1 MIGVA
6 LPFLEELGTYRMA
19 VNSKQGAAVVGIDIG
34 SQAIKV
40 VEAKATKTGIQIT
53 ALAIAPT
60 PEGVI
65 ENGIITDPSGL
76 GASIKKLL
84 NENGIK
90 ARKCVSAVSGQSSVV
105 LRVIEV
111 PKMTKDEL
119 AETMKWEVERQ
130 VPFSPTEVVMDYQPL
145 EKPNQAPDAQ
155 NMEVLL
161 AVAQQDMIN
170 RHVEALMAAGLKPT
184 AIDVVPLAA
193 GRALIDLADTEA
205 NEHVIAVLD
214 IGDVNADMGIFER
227 GILTFPSPPMPVAG
241 VNISRAISEDLGESL
256 EQAERLKKELGKVDL
271 QRIAA
276 GLGADPAAA
285 ADDDQGYQTTDYG
298 IGVQSPFDAPEP
310 APAPEPEPVAA
321 PVAESDSPFDMSNW
335 TPGSAN
341 PSFTDTLDGPM
352 FDLGGEEAAGP
363 APVPAFDLSDES
375 EPAPEPDLTSAPVA
389 SPPLDPG
396 DLRTRV
402 GDAIAPVLM
411 DLVSQLRL
419 SLDYYRTRYQNQPE
433 AILLSGGTARLPNL
447 DKFLT
452 NELGVPVVVADP
464 FGNVTVTS
472 QRYPAQYLSELS
484 PLFTVSIGL
493 AVRDMLS

>member
-1 MIGVA
+1 
-6 LPFLEELGTYRMA
+6 MA
-19 VNSKQGAAVVGIDIG
+19 VNSKQSAAMVGIDIG

-40 VEAKATKTGIQIT
+40 VEAKATKTGVQIT

-65 ENGIITDPSGL
+65 ENGIITDPAGL
-76 GASIKKLL
+76 GAAIKKLL

-111 PKMTKDEL
+111 PKMTRDEL

-145 EKPNQAPDAQ
+145 NKPNQPADAQ

-170 RHVEALMAAGLKPT
+170 RHVEALMAAGLKPS

-193 GRALIDLADTEA
+193 GRALIDLANNEA
-205 NEHVIAVLD
+205 SEHTIAILD
-214 IGDVNADMGIFER
+214 IGDVNADMGIFEH
-227 GILTFPSPPMPVAG
+227 GLLTFPSPPMPVAG
-241 VNISRAISEDLGESL
+241 VNITRAISEDLGESL

-271 QRIAA
+271 ARIAA
-276 GLGADPAAA
+276 GVGADDSAVQDDQAYSTTDFGMQAPFDAPAPMVEHEPEPAPEPQAAA
-285 ADDDQGYQTTDYG
+285 AD
-298 IGVQSPFDAPEP
+298 SPFDL
-310 APAPEPEPVAA
+310 
-321 PVAESDSPFDMSNW
+321 SNW
-335 TPGSAN
+335 SPGSAT
-341 PSFTDTLDGPM
+341 PGFTDTLDGPM
-352 FDLGGEEAAGP
+352 FDLGGDEAAGP
-363 APVPAFDLSDES
+363 APAPAFDLSDEPETAS
-375 EPAPEPDLTSAPVA
+375 AIDATAAPAPSA
-389 SPPLDPG
+389 PLDPG

-402 GDAIAPVLM
+402 GDAIAPVLV

-472 QRYPAQYLSELS
+472 QRFPAQYMSELS

>member
-1 MIGVA
+1 
-6 LPFLEELGTYRMA
+6 MA
-19 VNSKQGAAVVGIDIG
+19 VKSKQGAAVVGIDIG

-40 VEAKATKTGIQIT
+40 VEAKATKTGVQIT
-53 ALAIAPT
+53 ALAIVPT
-60 PEGVI
+60 PEGVM
-65 ENGIITDPSGL
+65 ENGIITDPAGL
-76 GASIKKLL
+76 GAVIKKLL
-84 NENGIK
+84 SENGIK
-90 ARKCVSAVSGQSSVV
+90 ARTCVSAVSGQSSVV
-105 LRVIEV
+105 LRVIVV
-111 PKMTKDEL
+111 PKMTRDEL

-145 EKPNQAPDAQ
+145 DKPNQAPDAQ

-170 RHVEALMAAGLKPT
+170 RHVEALMAAGLKPS
-184 AIDVVPLAA
+184 AIDVVPLAV
-193 GRALIDLADTEA
+193 GRARIDLANNEA
-205 NEHVIAVLD
+205 KDHTIAVLD
-214 IGDVNADMGIFER
+214 IGDVNADMGIFEH

-241 VNISRAISEDLGESL
+241 VNITRAISEDLGESL
-256 EQAERLKKELGKVDL
+256 EQSERLKKELGKVDL
-271 QRIAA
+271 ARIAS
-276 GLGADPAAA
+276 GVGH
-285 ADDDQGYQTTDYG
+285 DDSTTAQDAQGFETTDFG
-298 IGVQSPFDAPEP
+298 MSPFGAPPEPDAQAVP
-310 APAPEPEPVAA
+310 APAPQ
-321 PVAESDSPFDMSNW
+321 AESAGSPFDSPDW
-335 TPGSAN
+335 SPGSVTPG
-341 PSFTDTLDGPM
+341 FTDTVDGPM
-352 FDLGGEEAAGP
+352 FDLGGNDAVAP
-363 APVPAFDLSDES
+363 APPPAFDLSDELDTGAAAS
-375 EPAPEPDLTSAPVA
+375 EPAQAGAVPSSA
-389 SPPLDPG
+389 PLDPG

-402 GDAIAPVLM
+402 GDAIAPVLV

-472 QRYPAQYLSELS
+472 QRYPSQYLSELS